1 MIIPVFDE
9 LKTLLRQSGLPI
21 TYISYRSG
29 VCRKTLTMW
38 LNDQIGFPRIDTM
51 LKVAAVLGQH
61 IELTP
66 TVSKMVKYYPR
77 QEIKPPPPI
86 PFKGMSRHGVR
97 MTMLRLQ

>member
-9 LKTLLRQSGLPI
+9 LKALLRRSGLPL
-21 TYISYRSG
+21 TYVSYRSG

-38 LNDQIGFPRIDTM
+38 LNSAIYFPRIDTM

-66 TVSKMVKYYPR
+66 TVAKMVNYYPR

-86 PFKGMSRHGVR
+86 PLKGVSRHGVR
-97 MTMLRLQ
+97 TTVTRLQ